1 MTRRKGKARGDETL
15 AIALLR
21 QAIHDWQRPTV
32 SARLGA
38 ELLGFDALEE
48 ELLTF
53 FRDEWCKELLTLLGC
68 EELDLLEELGRR
80 GL

>member
-1 MTRRKGKARGDETL
+1 M

-53 FRDEWCKELLTLLGC
+53 FRGEWCRELLQLLDC
-68 EELDLLEELGRR
+68 EGMDLLEELGRR